1 MTTSTKPPRLS
12 PFPVLLDPT
21 LPRFRRG
28 DLVVIADAQP
38 LVCVVLE
45 EPNDGLLRLSL
56 AACPELH
63 FLAGVVDV
71 HHLSTWLLTHT
82 SRGGSSTTRGSDHPL
97 RMPIARDASP

>member
-1 MTTSTKPPRLS
+1 MTTTKPSSLS

-21 LPRFRRG
+21 LLRFRRG
-28 DLVVIADAQP
+28 DLVVVADAQP

-45 EPNDGLLRLSL
+45 ETRDGLLRLSS

-63 FLAGVVDV
+63 FLASVIEV

-82 SRGGSSTTRGSDHPL
+82 SRGGSSTAGGSDNPL
-97 RMPIARDASP
+97 GTPIVRDASL